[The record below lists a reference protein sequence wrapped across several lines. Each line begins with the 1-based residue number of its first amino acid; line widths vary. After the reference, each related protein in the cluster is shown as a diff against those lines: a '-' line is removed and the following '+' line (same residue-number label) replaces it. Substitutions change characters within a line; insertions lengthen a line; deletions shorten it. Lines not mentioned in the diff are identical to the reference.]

1 MRTWHPWSPRTTGA
15 AVLLATLAV
24 GGPVLGI
31 TGANVGSIPVLRIVI
46 AALVL
51 LLVLLA
57 VIKIAATLSGF
68 DPDAPLI
75 AAQLAPL
82 ADQQDLLARW
92 LQRTRW
98 ARNVGGYTGIAWWVF
113 GTHGQ
118 GDPLLF
124 GIGGVALGSMAAQ
137 LHQIRRRTGPR
148 TASLDPRA
156 LSDYLPDHARRRMI
170 AVAAAASIMVV
181 AGLAISEARPSARW
195 ATAAIAVLVLV
206 HAVQRRVAARPR
218 PAVTIELRHADDLAR
233 ELAVGRGLAY
243 PATYLSLAMIA
254 HGAAYFEPSIGAFAT
269 AVSTLVWLYAL
280 RSWMQNRRLG
290 LDYLI
295 DEPQPARA

>member
-15 AVLLATLAV
+15 IVVLATLAV
-24 GGPVLGI
+24 GGPALGI
-31 TGANVGSIPVLRIVI
+31 TGANVGSLPILQIVI

-75 AAQLAPL
+75 AAQLAPR
-82 ADQQDLLARW
+82 ADQQKLLARW

-113 GTHGQ
+113 GTRGG
-118 GDPLLF
+118 GDPFLF
-124 GIGGVALGSMAAQ
+124 GVGGVALGSIAAQ
-137 LHQIRRRTGPR
+137 LHQIRPRSGPR
-148 TASLDPRA
+148 TASLDRRA

-170 AVAAAASIMVV
+170 AVAASALVMIV
-181 AGLAISEARPSARW
+181 AGLTVSEAGPSARW
-195 ATAAIAVLVLV
+195 ATAAIVVLVLA
-206 HAVQRRVAARPR
+206 HAAQRRVAARPR
-218 PAVTIELRHADDLAR
+218 PAITIELRHADDLAR
-233 ELAVGRGLAY
+233 ELAIGRGLAY
-243 PATYLSLAMIA
+243 PAIYLSLAMIA

-269 AVSTLVWLYAL
+269 AVSALVWLYAL

-290 LDYLI
+290 LDDLI
-295 DEPQPARA
+295 DEPQPATA